1 MRRSWRRPGMTIHRR
16 SFNRRGREE
25 GEPGAVL
32 TAVQTAFCLMV
43 LLSVFTMQFVSGE
56 RFEQLGIYFQAVMGQ
71 PEAAQTAVGILGE
84 PITPERIQEYL
95 KQLEEWT
102 ELEEL
107 PLTPLTGMGGEN
119 PWIPENVVT
128 GPVVT
133 TAAARYPAYGTVT
146 SFFGLR
152 EHPISGAADFHTGL
166 DIAAPM
172 GSSIYAVF
180 PGEVAEVGVSDIYGN
195 YIRLTHSGGLET
207 VYCHCSEILAPE
219 GAVVRAGERIA
230 EVGSTGI
237 STGPHVHLSVLLD
250 GSYLDPLEL
259 FRW

>member
-1 MRRSWRRPGMTIHRR
+1 MTIHRR
-16 SFNRRGREE
+16 AVSRRGREA

-56 RFEQLGIYFQAVMGQ
+56 RFERLGLYFQAVMGR
-71 PEAAQTAVGILGE
+71 EAAAQTSVGILGE

-95 KQLEEWT
+95 EQLEKWT
-102 ELEEL
+102 EIEDL

-128 GPVVT
+128 APVVT
-133 TAAARYPAYGTVT
+133 TAAARYPAYGMVT
-146 SFFGLR
+146 SRFGLR

-166 DIAAPM
+166 DIAAPL
-172 GSSIYAVF
+172 GASIYAVF
-180 PGEVAEVGVSDIYGN
+180 PGEVAEIGTSDVYGN

-207 VYCHCSEILAPE
+207 IYCHCSQILAPE
-219 GAVVRAGERIA
+219 GAIVRAGERIA